1 MTTTDQ
7 SVEERVSRLEG
18 AYEHLATKADV
29 ADVKVEVAE
38 VKVEVAELKSEI
50 ARVEAKIDTRFAEL
64 QTIMERRF
72 ATQTRWFVGFM
83 LSGMA
88 LLTVVVFGA
97 ARLIQ

>member
-1 MTTTDQ
+1 MTTTDA
-7 SVEERVSRLEG
+7 STEERLSRLEG

-29 ADVKVEVAE
+29 AE
-38 VKVEVAELKSEI
+38 VKVEI
-50 ARVEAKIDTRFAEL
+50 ARVETKIAEL
-64 QTIMERRF
+64 QALMERKF
-72 ATQTRWFVGFM
+72 ANQTRWFVGFM